1 MTIGT
6 EVVVA
11 IGNDV
16 LRFGIERMLQEHDIE
31 TTKPDAFDDAGDAG
45 PGSAILIVLL
55 AESDEESVRA
65 LRIAEEHGTRILVL
79 VDEREAAELSRM
91 SRLSGIRGAGFLTLG
106 DLNGPA
112 LSDAL
117 TRIAEGE
124 LPMSPGLARDLLTL
138 TPRPRLTPREHEALL
153 LMVDGLSNKQIARRL
168 GVSEHGA
175 KRLVANILS
184 KMDCPNRTLAVAKAL
199 REGVGGDSV
208 GDRVL
213 R

>member
-6 EVVVA
+6 DVVVA

-16 LRFGIERMLQEHDIE
+16 LRFGIERMLQAHGIE
-31 TTKPDAFDDAGDAG
+31 TTNPDAFGDAGDAG
-45 PGSAILIVLL
+45 TDSAILIVLL

-65 LRIAEEHGTRILVL
+65 LRMAEERGTRILVL

-112 LSDAL
+112 LCDAL
-117 TRIAEGE
+117 ARIAEGE
-124 LPMSPGLARDLLTL
+124 LPMSEGLARDLLTL

-153 LMVDGLSNKQIARRL
+153 LLVDGLSNKQIARRL

-208 GDRVL
+208 GDRMV

>member
-6 EVVVA
+6 DVVVA

-16 LRFGIERMLQEHDIE
+16 LRFGIERMLQANGIE
-31 TTKPDAFDDAGDAG
+31 TTNPDAFGDAGDAG
-45 PGSAILIVLL
+45 PDSAILIVLL

-65 LRIAEEHGTRILVL
+65 LRIAEERGTRILVV

-112 LSDAL
+112 LCDAL
-117 TRIAEGE
+117 ARIAEGE
-124 LPMSPGLARDLLTL
+124 LPMSEGLARDLLTL

-153 LMVDGLSNKQIARRL
+153 LLVDGLSNKQIARRL

-208 GDRVL
+208 GNRMV

>member
-1 MTIGT
+1 MTVGT

-16 LRFGIERMLQEHDIE
+16 LRFGIERMLQAHDIE
-31 TTKPDAFDDAGDAG
+31 TTNPDAFDDAGDAG
-45 PGSAILIVLL
+45 PDSAILIVLL

-65 LRIAEEHGTRILVL
+65 LRTAEERGSRILVL

-112 LSDAL
+112 LRDAL
-117 TRIAEGE
+117 VRIAEGE
-124 LPMSPGLARDLLTL
+124 LPMSEGLARDLLTL

-153 LMVDGLSNKQIARRL
+153 LLVDGLSNKQIARRL

-208 GDRVL
+208 GDRVVH
-213 R
+213 